1 MPSCLATL
9 RLCDSAG
16 TGLSL
21 LIKAAGANVS
31 VVLFE
36 ESRVH
41 LVRCLDLTGS
51 DLAETEGE
59 SESDREHREGDVIIA
74 LLQQTLAY
82 AEDQLGR
89 AVARVLL
96 CGFGPEA
103 DILGRRVEKEFGVAY
118 AGVRSKFGGASQENA
133 GLLGLLERYA
143 A

>member
-16 TGLSL
+16 TGLTL

-36 ESRVH
+36 EGRVH

-51 DLAETEGE
+51 DLADDE
-59 SESDREHREGDVIIA
+59 SASEMGREHQESDLIIP

-82 AEDQLGR
+82 AEDQIGR

-96 CGFGPEA
+96 CGFGPETE
-103 DILGRRVEKEFGVAY
+103 ILGRLVEKEFGVAY
-118 AGVRSKFGGASQENA
+118 APVRSKFGGASQENA